1 MAESAVATAGS
12 APGSGA
18 GAPPRLVVGERL
30 ANQELRRWRRIGL
43 AILAATFGV
52 SILWSLLAPLSSAVV
67 ASGIVK
73 VDSSRKRI
81 QHQEGGVIRSIGVRD
96 GDRVKAGQVLV
107 TLDETRAG
115 ASFGV
120 LQAEHDSALAEQAR
134 LMAERDE
141 KATIQWPPE
150 LLARERDP
158 KVAEIIASQRSLFEA
173 RRSSLLGQ
181 VGILDRQIVSKQSEI
196 QGLMAQQQSK
206 ERQLESMQVE
216 LAGLNDLVGK
226 GMVEK
231 TRIRNVEREIA
242 RLDGERGEHV
252 SNIAALRSQIA
263 EKELQKFQ
271 IRKSFREEVVSDLKT
286 AQAATFD
293 FVERMSTAKYV
304 LENTEIRSPVDGTVV
319 DLKAHTEGGVIAPGE
334 VLMEIV
340 PSGDR
345 LIVEARVRP
354 EDVDRVGTGLD
365 AGIRLHA
372 FDRRKTPEVD
382 GRVTYVS
389 ADVIEDAKL
398 GTAYFMVRIEVP
410 PEQMARLGENRV
422 QPGMLADVFV
432 RTGERTFFGY
442 LLDPITASFSKA
454 WRER

>member
-1 MAESAVATAGS
+1 
-12 APGSGA
+12 
-18 GAPPRLVVGERL
+18 
-30 ANQELRRWRRIGL
+30 
-43 AILAATFGV
+43 
-52 SILWSLLAPLSSAVV
+52 V

-81 QHQEGGVIRSIGVRD
+81 QHQEGGVIREIHVRD
-96 GDRVKAGQVLV
+96 GARVKAGEVLV

-120 LQAEHDSALAEQAR
+120 LQAEYDSSLAEQAR
-134 LMAERDE
+134 LVAERDD
-141 KATIQWPPE
+141 KPSIQWPAE
-150 LLARERDP
+150 LQARAGDP
-158 KVAEIIASQRSLFEA
+158 KVAEIMQSQRTLFEA
-173 RRSSLLGQ
+173 RRTSLAGQ
-181 VGILDRQIVSKQSEI
+181 IGILERQIVSKQSEI
-196 QGLMAQQQSK
+196 QGLVAQQQSK
-206 ERQLESMQVE
+206 ETQLASMRTE
-216 LAGLNDLVGK
+216 LAGLTDLVGK

-242 RLDGERGEHV
+242 RLEGERGEHV

-271 IRKSFREEVVSDLKT
+271 IRKGFREEVVGDMKA
-286 AQAATFD
+286 AQSAGFD
-293 FVERMSTAKYV
+293 ITQRMSAAKYV

-345 LIVEARVRP
+345 LMVEARVRP
-354 EDVDRVGTGLD
+354 EDIDRVHTGLE
-365 AGIRLHA
+365 AGVRLHA
-372 FDRRKTPEVD
+372 FDRRKTPEVS
-382 GRVTYVS
+382 GSVTYVS
-389 ADVIEDAKL
+389 ADVIEDPKL
-398 GTAYFMVRIEVP
+398 GMAYFMVRVEVSP
-410 PEQMARLGENRV
+410 AEMARLGDNRV

-432 RTGERTFFGY
+432 RTGERTFLGY
-442 LLDPITASFSKA
+442 LLEPITSSFSKA